1 MRVRLRDFY
10 RILTLALEAIVRDRI
25 AHRLWRDSES
35 TGRLTILMFGVSEQ
49 ITRNAMTSYKKSAA
63 LFERA
68 SKKIPGAVNSPVRA
82 WKAVGRSP
90 IFIERGEGAYLF
102 DADGNRFIDYVG
114 SYGPTIL
121 GHANPEIAAAIAEQ
135 ARRGLGYGA
144 PTELEVELAEAI
156 STAIPIAEKVRL
168 VSSGTE
174 AGMTALRIARAATG
188 RSEIIKFDGCYH
200 GHSDALLVRAGSG
213 VMTLG
218 VPDSAGVPE
227 ALAALT
233 RVARYNSLEAVERY
247 FLAEPREIAAVIVE
261 PVAANMG
268 VVPPAPGFLRD
279 LGDLAHRHGA
289 LLICDEVI
297 SGFRLRYGTAHEMF
311 GAEPDLVMLGKVIG
325 GGMPIGA
332 VAGRADLMDLLAPLG
347 PVYQAG
353 TLSGNPVAVRAGLKT
368 LEILA
373 RPGTYA
379 RLEAISAQLGDGI
392 ANALRRLSLKGCIN
406 RVGSLVTAFLGV
418 EAVREAE
425 EARRADTAM
434 FARFFHA
441 MLERGIYLP
450 PSQFE
455 AMFVSLAHSEADV
468 DRTVAAARES
478 LAEVGNSQGAGY

>member
-1 MRVRLRDFY
+1 MIER
-10 RILTLALEAIVRDRI
+10 
-25 AHRLWRDSES
+25 
-35 TGRLTILMFGVSEQ
+35 
-49 ITRNAMTSYKKSAA
+49 KKSAA
-63 LFERA
+63 LLARA
-68 SKKIPGAVNSPVRA
+68 AAVIPGAVNSPVRA
-82 WKAVGRSP
+82 WKAVGGST
-90 IFIERGEGAYLF
+90 IFIASGEGATVI

-114 SYGPTIL
+114 SYGPAIL
-121 GHANPEIAAAIAEQ
+121 GHAHPEVIAALTEQ
-135 ARRGLGYGA
+135 AARGFGFGA
-144 PTELEVELAEAI
+144 PTELEIEIAERIAG
-156 STAIPIAEKVRL
+156 AIPMAHKVRL

-174 AGMTALRIARAATG
+174 AGMTAIRLARAVTG
-188 RSEIIKFDGCYH
+188 RSHIIKFDGCYH

-213 VMTLG
+213 AMTLG

-233 RVARYNSLEAVERY
+233 RVAQYNSLEAVERY
-247 FLAEPREIAAVIVE
+247 FLAEPREIAALIVE

-268 VVPPAPGFLRD
+268 VVPPAPGFLKD

-332 VAGRADLMDLLAPLG
+332 VAGRAELMDLLAPVG

-379 RLEAISAQLGDGI
+379 RLEGISARLGDGI
-392 ANALRRLSLKGCIN
+392 ADALGRSGLKGCIN

-425 EARRADTAM
+425 EARRADTGI

-455 AMFVSLAHSEADV
+455 AMFVSLAHSEAEI
-468 DRTVAAARES
+468 DRTLAAARDS
-478 LAEVGNSQGAGY
+478 LAEVAKSQDARS